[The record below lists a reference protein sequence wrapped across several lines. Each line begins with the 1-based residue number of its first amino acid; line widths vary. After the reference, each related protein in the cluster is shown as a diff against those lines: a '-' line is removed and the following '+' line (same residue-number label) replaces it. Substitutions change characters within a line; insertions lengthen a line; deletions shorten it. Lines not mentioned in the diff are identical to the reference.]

1 MTDILMMMFSMW
13 ALGTGTVIAENSNF
27 GFSNLEFR
35 TEADI
40 RKELHGFKLQTEL
53 LEKYA
58 LINDT
63 KQFSFFP
70 KLKPKYKAY
79 LLYRAGWGENEQPPY
94 IQTLKKLKEK
104 RNNLKDLKILGISG
118 RRIIVQDIGDIRLA
132 GVSISRYYMP
142 AFQEYVQEL
151 IRKKKTISLLEIS
164 SGQYIAFFYISS
176 FGDISMPKTRSN
188 INFELIAAGI
198 GKFRKTGN
206 PTWDTILSEA
216 QKISELMEVKK

>member
-1 MTDILMMMFSMW
+1 V
-13 ALGTGTVIAENSNF
+13 G
-27 GFSNLEFR
+27 
-35 TEADI
+35 I
-40 RKELHGFKLQTEL
+40 RHW
-53 LEKYA
+53 
-58 LINDT
+58 

-132 GVSISRYYMP
+132 GVSISRYYLP